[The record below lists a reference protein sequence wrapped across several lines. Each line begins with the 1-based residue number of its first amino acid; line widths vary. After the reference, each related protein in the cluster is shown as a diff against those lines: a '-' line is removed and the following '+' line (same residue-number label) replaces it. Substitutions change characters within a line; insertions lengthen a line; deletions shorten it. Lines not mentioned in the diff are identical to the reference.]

1 MTYAIITDSSS
12 DLPIE
17 IRREF
22 NLRVLSLTVV
32 TADGTEIKDCDIQ
45 PKEIFDRMRAGEIF
59 KTSQVSAGEF
69 YDVFEEYAK
78 EGTPLI
84 YLAFSSGLS
93 GTYNSACTARDQILE
108 KYPDFDISIVDT
120 KCASTGM
127 GLVVYK
133 ALCMQRDGASKDDV
147 IAAAEQNSY
156 NLEHIFTVDDLKY
169 LHRGGRVSKTAAIIG
184 GVLGIKPI
192 LHVDDEGKL
201 IPIEKVRGRKTSIKR
216 LAEIAGIRGYDL
228 DKQIIGICHGDC
240 IDDAEELK
248 RHMSEM
254 YGCSDF
260 IISYTGST
268 IGCHSGP
275 GTLALFFLSK

>member
-78 EGTPLI
+78 EGTPLV

-127 GLVVYK
+127 GLVVYM
-133 ALCMQRDGASKDDV
+133 ALCMQRDGASKDEV

-156 NLEHIFTVDDLKY
+156 NLEHVFTVDDLKY

-216 LAEIAGIRGYDL
+216 LAEIAGVRGYDL
-228 DKQIIGICHGDC
+228 DKQTIGICHGDC
-240 IDDAEELK
+240 IDDAKELK

-254 YGCSDF
+254 YGCSEF
-260 IISYTGST
+260 IVSYTGST
-268 IGCHSGP
+268 VGCHSGP